1 MWAPGTRLTL
11 PAQQGQPGILKVER
25 VGTTRDAHTAKMWEG
40 GVQCG
45 RDDAGAGA
53 EERARQ
59 PCDTSL
65 LGKER
70 GGGQKRTRPGG
81 APSSALQR
89 QVTEYFRR
97 RGRKRIHKLVLSI
110 IFTRVNEIH

>member
-1 MWAPGTRLTL
+1 MDVTMPGQERRNAPGS
-11 PAQQGQPGILKVER
+11 R
-25 VGTTRDAHTAKMWEG
+25 VTPH
-40 GVQCG
+40 CLG
-45 RDDAGAGA
+45 RRG
-53 EERARQ
+53 
-59 PCDTSL
+59 
-65 LGKER
+65 